1 MASCSDADRLPMLQL
16 NVTDLKTSCSTKVAS
31 EQTRFS
37 TNVETTRETVQDT
50 SSTYYYERPDT
61 SYTSYWSPWWPWMFG
76 GGFGILFL
84 ILITAE
90 IFWQAT
96 RPIVPDDA
104 LCSEQGTKNAFR
116 DELHTPNGHSSC
128 AVVGSAGFLRLQRLG
143 TQIDA
148 HDFVI
153 RANIAPVTGFEPIV
167 GSKTSMR
174 VLNSEAIGTI
184 LREKA
189 CHTDQQIRR
198 SVCPAYPLYLNTGEL
213 WMVSTYRRLCPNTT
227 IFDSRNFDAFAPA
240 MRAQWQGIGTNL
252 MSGSWALGIAMK
264 LCPNM
269 TTIYGVSHSKTFSLN
284 NNESATYHYYDERK
298 QSQYDSLPS
307 SAQALTNLA
316 EHQST
321 CMTLHDPHDTQLW
334 SKYVLKKGR
343 SSVGLSDALVDDL
356 KHDLA
361 KERYLD
367 HVQTCV

>member
-1 MASCSDADRLPMLQL
+1 MATCSDADRLPMLQL
-16 NVTDLKTSCSTKVAS
+16 NVTELKTSCTNKVDN

-37 TNVETTRETVQDT
+37 DNVKTTRETVQDT
-50 SSTYYYERPDT
+50 SSTYCYEKPET
-61 SYTSYWSPWWPWMFG
+61 SYISYWYPWWPWMFG
-76 GGFGILFL
+76 GGFGVLFL
-84 ILITAE
+84 VLITTE
-90 IFWQAT
+90 WQAT

-116 DELHTPNGHSSC
+116 DELHTPNGYSSC

-143 TQIDA
+143 SQIDA

-184 LREKA
+184 LREKV

-198 SVCPAYPLYLNTGEL
+198 SVCPAYPLYLNTGERWL
-213 WMVSTYRRLCPNTT
+213 VSTYRRLCPNTT
-227 IFDSRNFDAFAPA
+227 IFDSRNLDAFDPT
-240 MRAQWQGIGTNL
+240 MRAQWQGTGKNL

-284 NNESATYHYYDERK
+284 NNESATYHYYDERT
-298 QSQYDSLPS
+298 QSSHDNLLS

-316 EHQST
+316 GHQST
-321 CMTLHDPHDTQLW
+321 CMTLHDPHGTQLW
-334 SKYVLKKGR
+334 PKYVFKRK
-343 SSVGLSDALVDDL
+343 SSGMGLSDALVDDL
-356 KHDLA
+356 RHDLA
-361 KERYLD
+361 RERYFG
-367 HVQTCV
+367 HFRTCE